1 MVEGAVLSRT
11 VIKGGLVF
19 DGQGGDGVL
28 ADVVIDGAHLEAVE
42 TAGASA
48 DGARVLDA
56 TGLAVCPGFI
66 DVHSH
71 ADNAPLLDEHDT
83 SKILQG
89 VTTEV
94 VGNCG
99 LSLAPRMPSYADEL
113 AAYCDRFFPALP
125 WTWTGMDE
133 LFAEIDAA
141 GCVTNMVPLV
151 GHGTVRLAAMGMA
164 DRDPTAAEIDT
175 MRQLVE
181 QAVEAGVFGL
191 SSGLIYPPGVFSE
204 TGELAELVSVLPPQ
218 LVYATHIRGEG
229 PMLLDSLSE
238 GLEIARRAGR
248 LVQFSHLKAAGRE
261 QWGLVE
267 DALELLDRA
276 RAEGLRVGQ
285 DVYPYAAASSML
297 TLTMPPWAQEGGEEA
312 LLARLTDP
320 ETLVRLRHDVEHG
333 VDGWENEIEGAGYD
347 GLLIASTGDHRFE
360 GKTIAELAQELG
372 CDPFDA
378 VVHVLVE
385 ERLNATMVMFSMSE
399 DDVRTVLAHE
409 HSAIGSDGLPPGTG
423 GQPHP
428 RLFGTFPRVLGLY
441 ARDEQVFPLGE
452 AVRRMTSLPAST
464 FGLEG
469 RGALAAGSIADVV
482 VFDPASVQDD
492 CDFRDSVRPPQ
503 GIRWVLQ
510 GGEVAVEGTTF
521 LGKRLGRRL
530 VPAVS

>member
-1 MVEGAVLSRT
+1 MSRT

-19 DGQGGDGVL
+19 DGLGGDGVV
-28 ADVVIDGAHLEAVE
+28 ADVVVDGAHVEAVE
-42 TAGASA
+42 SAGATA
-48 DGARVLDA
+48 DGARVIDA
-56 TGLAVCPGFI
+56 AGLAVAPGFI

-99 LSLAPRMPSYADEL
+99 LSLAPRVPAYAAAL
-113 AAYCDRFFPALP
+113 AAYCGRLFPSLP
-125 WTWTGMDE
+125 WGWTGMDE
-133 LFAEIDAA
+133 LFEEIDAA

-151 GHGTVRLAAMGMA
+151 GHGTIRLAAMGMV
-164 DRDPTAAEIDT
+164 DREPTGAELDA
-175 MRQLVE
+175 MRRMTE

-191 SSGLIYPPGVFSE
+191 SSGLIYPPGLFSE
-204 TGELAELVSVLPPQ
+204 TGELAELASVLPSN

-229 PMLLDSLSE
+229 PMLLDSITE

-248 LVQFSHLKAAGRE
+248 AVQFSHLKAAGRE
-261 QWGLVE
+261 QWGLVK

-297 TLTMPPWAQEGGEEA
+297 TLTMPPWAQEGGDEA

-320 ETLVRLRHDVEHG
+320 EALARLRHDVEHG
-333 VDGWENEIEGAGYD
+333 VPGWENEIEGAGYD
-347 GLLIASTGDHRFE
+347 GLLIASTRDHRFE
-360 GKTIAELAQELG
+360 GRTIAEIARELG

-385 ERLNATMVMFSMSE
+385 EQLNVSMVMFSMSE
-399 DDVRTVLAHE
+399 DDVRTVLSHE

-428 RLFGTFPRVLGLY
+428 RLFGTFPRVLGRY
-441 ARDEQVFPLGE
+441 GRDEQVFPLGE

-469 RGALAAGSIADVV
+469 RGTLASGSVADVV
-482 VFDPASVQDD
+482 VFDPATVEDD
-492 CDFRDSVRPPQ
+492 CDFRDSVRPPR
-503 GIRWVLQ
+503 GIGWVLQ
-510 GGEVAVEGTTF
+510 AGEPVVEGSRF
-521 LGKRLGRRL
+521 LGTRRGRRL
-530 VPAVS
+530 TPTAA